1 MKASSL
7 VLSAISLASFV
18 APIGCGGMA
27 VQSYINDAKTSST
40 LPQELEPPPCT
51 HGEDGKNAIIKA
63 FRESGSKPPGVLPLA
78 TFVSLSCYRTKQ
90 VQAATGAVKNEEVF
104 KANVP
109 VDKELLDTMIAAWKA
124 TPDEKTRDEMNK
136 QFLFM
141 DHVLAFQLYAAIQD
155 SDKPLTPT
163 NFHPKGAFFPIE
175 GASKDETET
184 VRKAW
189 CQYVAPVSFKRFF
202 DDSLRAKDNT
212 FLERDTAMAGLIG
225 NQCAETDQM
234 LSELIKRVDKNAK
247 EQEDQWHAK
256 EKLDRGAFIS
266 TSTVTLH
273 KDAEGYPLISHIGKD
288 IAAQG
293 SADPQRTKHYLEVL
307 AKAGHSCAFGADIK
321 GGLDGAISSTPE
333 LKDSIGTFVTTY
345 NDSLRKACGDFH

>member
-1 MKASSL
+1 MKAAFP
-7 VLSAISLASFV
+7 VLSAIAFASFI

-27 VQSYINDAKTSST
+27 VQSYINEAKTSDALT
-40 LPQELEPPPCT
+40 PELEPPPCV
-51 HGEDGKNAIIKA
+51 HGEEGKNAIIKA
-63 FRESGSKPPGVLPLA
+63 FRDSGPKPPGVLPLA
-78 TFVSLSCYRTKQ
+78 TFLSLSCYRTKQ
-90 VQAATGAVKNEEVF
+90 VQQATGAVKHEEIF

-109 VDKELLDTMIAAWKA
+109 VEKDMLDTMIAAWKS
-124 TPDEKTRDEMNK
+124 TSDEKMHDEMNG
-136 QFLFM
+136 QFLFL

-155 SDKPLTPT
+155 SDKPLAPGKI
-163 NFHPKGAFFPIE
+163 HPKGAYFPIE
-175 GASKDETET
+175 GASKEETET

-202 DDSLRAKDNT
+202 DDKLRADGNT

-234 LSELIKRVDKNAK
+234 LLELIKRVDKNAK
-247 EQEDQWHAK
+247 DQEDQWNAK

-266 TSTVTLH
+266 TSTITLH

-293 SADPQRTKHYLEVL
+293 RANPERTKHYLEVL

-321 GGLDGAISSTPE
+321 GGLEGALSNTPE
-333 LKDSIGTFVTTY
+333 LSSLVGAHVNAYKDA
-345 NDSLRKACGDFH
+345 LRKACGDFH